1 MPETFWEDQEEAY
14 DYRSSMHYNSDAF
27 LTKEAKDAG
36 LFSIT
41 RKDNGEAIFPAARRL
56 SSIDT
61 VQ

>member
-1 MPETFWEDQEEAY
+1 MPDAFWEDQQEPY
-14 DYRSSMHYNSDAF
+14 DFRSSMHYNSDAF
-27 LTKEAKDAG
+27 LTKDAKEAG

-41 RKDNGEAIFPAARRL
+41 KKENAEAIFPAARRL